1 MALLKYAGAGI
12 LETSI
17 KVLPI
22 EIAFSNLD
30 GVSTLPLESKVQQD
44 LDRSFL
50 QVLSFLRTTGVLA
63 SVLIGPLIYSAY

>member
-1 MALLKYAGAGI
+1 MASLKYAGAGI